1 MIKGNLTLD
10 LYEQPPTHLLLKD
23 GAPIHFLPITVINL
37 NHHQKTYP
45 CYKCLKYP
53 QFSFAYEW
61 ETKCQAHYYPNSQL
75 VPKDQRAVNS
85 QKGYLPIL
93 SQNPPYIISFKMP
106 TMKTGVRGQNITK
119 EFSNASESW
128 LKIQFLRSSDI
139 AEGMQCVARISSV
152 AAFEVFVRR
161 TTTCMVEYSSK
172 HKWAARCAFI
182 NNHIREMR
190 ERGGEREETWS
201 YSRSNFK
208 NSSSQFST
216 MFAKL
221 FRFFT
226 GLPLKART
234 YASAHNIRY

>member
-1 MIKGNLTLD
+1 MLQMPEISPILIRIWMRDKMSSTLLPKLTTSVL
-10 LYEQPPTHLLLKD
+10 
-23 GAPIHFLPITVINL
+23 
-37 NHHQKTYP
+37 
-45 CYKCLKYP
+45 
-53 QFSFAYEW
+53 
-61 ETKCQAHYYPNSQL
+61 
-75 VPKDQRAVNS
+75 KDQRAVNS

-93 SQNPPYIISFKMP
+93 SQNPPPYIISFKMP

-119 EFSNASESW
+119 EFCNASESW

-190 ERGGEREETWS
+190 ERGGEREKRPDRILDQIS
-201 YSRSNFK
+201 KIRHHNSLPCLP
-208 NSSSQFST
+208 NSSDSSQD
-216 MFAKL
+216 
-221 FRFFT
+221 
-226 GLPLKART
+226 
-234 YASAHNIRY
+234 YH